1 MHQHRSDQQRFAP
14 WAWQFRSGA
23 NPAVGS
29 QVHEVVF
36 RAMGSDAQLTVVGA
50 PATVVTSALE
60 RVAELERRWSR
71 FLPTSEVSQLT
82 GERSVRVSA
91 DTVLLVE
98 RAIDAWRLTGG
109 SFDPT
114 VLGDVLRAGYDRSF
128 ELLEA
133 DTVGSPLSALRLAAC
148 MDIVIDGDV
157 ITLPKGSGFDPG
169 GIGKGLAA
177 DLLVADVMAA
187 GAAGVCVNLGGDL
200 HVEGDSPDDGAWTV
214 AVEHPTF
221 GSPLAVLGLTRG
233 AVATST
239 TLRRRWVTD
248 GEPRHHLIDP
258 ATGQPSTSD
267 VELVTVVAGAAWQA
281 EVLAKACLLRGSERV
296 FDPLPEG
303 VEALVVTRDHRVMAS
318 EGMAPF
324 LGTVSA

>member
-1 MHQHRSDQQRFAP
+1 MHHRRSDQRRFAP

-23 NPAVGS
+23 NPAVGN

-50 PATVVTSALE
+50 PAEVVTTALE
-60 RVAELERRWSR
+60 RLDELERRWSR

-82 GERSVRVSA
+82 GDRAVRVSA

-128 ELLEA
+128 ELLDA
-133 DTVGSPLSALRLAAC
+133 DAAGPASALRLAAC

-157 ITLPKGSGFDPG
+157 VTLPRGSGFDPG

-187 GAAGVCVNLGGDL
+187 GAGRVRQ
-200 HVEGDSPDDGAWTV
+200 P
-214 AVEHPTF
+214 
-221 GSPLAVLGLTRG
+221 
-233 AVATST
+233 
-239 TLRRRWVTD
+239 RRR
-248 GEPRHHLIDP
+248 P
-258 ATGQPSTSD
+258 A
-267 VELVTVVAGAAWQA
+267 
-281 EVLAKACLLRGSERV
+281 RG
-296 FDPLPEG
+296 G
-303 VEALVVTRDHRVMAS
+303 
-318 EGMAPF
+318 
-324 LGTVSA
+324 